1 MMLLKIVVKDFIS
14 VLMPINIRSNYI
26 GQCKHTPDL
35 DKDTNDGTLEVVTV
49 ELNVGSDVK
58 G

>member
-1 MMLLKIVVKDFIS
+1 MVVKDFIS
-14 VLMPINIRSNYI
+14 VLISINIRSNYI
-26 GQCKHTPDL
+26 GQCKHTPVVAIL
-35 DKDTNDGTLEVVTV
+35 FEGELESTTVTV